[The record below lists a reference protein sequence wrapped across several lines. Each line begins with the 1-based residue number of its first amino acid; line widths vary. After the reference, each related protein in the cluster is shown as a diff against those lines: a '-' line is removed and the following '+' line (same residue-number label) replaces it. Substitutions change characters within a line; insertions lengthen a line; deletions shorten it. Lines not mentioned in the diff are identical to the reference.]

1 VADRILLC
9 MKTMIEA
16 IYIYKDLRNPGEYKI
31 GKAGRE
37 RETKGEVVLER
48 IKEQITAAVHGSFQ
62 IIKSIDVTST
72 GRTSL
77 EIEGIVHKNLELRY
91 NKSHREIR
99 GEEGELLMYTDRTEW
114 FIIPDKEDFEVI
126 DMVQSIIKN
135 STGIQVK
142 PEYIPR
148 FYQEYIAVEMLD
160 SIDKLIDKDQKE
172 IKIGLELC
180 PRFGKT
186 VFALGSVFKT
196 MFDAGLCKVLVLP
209 SHWLSSHTSFEKE
222 AKRYSDFDSFV
233 YIKRG
238 DQDSERIVKE
248 NLGKNPIVIE
258 VSLYKDETDL
268 NKISYIREIPKEDK
282 LSIIDEAD
290 FGAHTEKS
298 RDVISYIDSKYEIY
312 MTGTNIQRALCGII
326 PDLILQFS
334 YEEMLLIKKG
344 IHPIQDKLAA

>member
-1 VADRILLC
+1 
-9 MKTMIEA
+9 MIEA

-37 RETKGEVVLER
+37 RETRGEVVLER
-48 IKEQITAAVHGSFQ
+48 IKEQITAAVHGSYQ

-77 EIEGIVHKNLELRY
+77 EIEGLIHKNLELVY
-91 NKSHREIR
+91 NKSHREII
-99 GEEGELLMYTDRTEW
+99 GEEGELLMYSDRTEW

-126 DMVQSIIKN
+126 DMVQSIIRN
-135 STGIQVK
+135 STGVQVK
-142 PEYIPR
+142 PEFIPR
-148 FYQEYIAVEMLD
+148 FYQEYMGVEMLD
-160 SIDKLIDKDQKE
+160 AIDKLIDKDQKE

-209 SHWLSSHTSFEKE
+209 SHWLASHPSFEKE
-222 AKRYSDFDSFV
+222 AKRYRDFDSFI
-233 YIKRG
+233 YIKKEKVG
-238 DQDSERIVKE
+238 SEETSKIIKE
-248 NLGKNPIVIE
+248 NLGKFPIVIE
-258 VSLYKDETDL
+258 VSLYNDDVKESDSVFFE
-268 NKISYIREIPKEDK
+268 KIKYIREIPREDK
-282 LSIIDEAD
+282 LTIIDEAD

-298 RDVISYIDSKYEIY
+298 RKIISYINSRYEIY
-312 MTGTNIQRALCGII
+312 MTGTNIQRALCGIT

-344 IHPIQDKLAA
+344 IHPIQDKLVA

>member
-1 VADRILLC
+1 
-9 MKTMIEA
+9 MIKV
-16 IYIYKDLRNPGEYKI
+16 IYIYTDGTPCQYKI
-31 GKAGRE
+31 GKAE
-37 RETKGEVVLER
+37 RDRKEALQVALER
-48 IKEQITAAVHGSFQ
+48 IREQLVASFRGNINILS
-62 IIKSIDVTST
+62 IINVTDSPLS
-72 GRTSL
+72 SL
-77 EIEGIVHKNLELRY
+77 DIEGRVHKELDKTYERISRSITY
-91 NKSHREIR
+91 Q
-99 GEEGELLMYTDRTEW
+99 GEVLFDSSNTEW
-114 FIIPDKEDFEVI
+114 FAINNKEEFEVV
-126 DMVQSIIKN
+126 DMVQTIIKKV
-135 STGIQVK
+135 TGVQVK
-142 PEYIPR
+142 PEFIPR
-148 FYQEYIAVEMLD
+148 FYQEYMAVEMLD
-160 SIDKLIDKDQKE
+160 AIDKLIDKDQKE

-238 DQDSERIVKE
+238 EQEAEKIVKQ

-268 NKISYIREIPKEDK
+268 DKISHIREIPKEDK

-298 RDVISYIDSKYEIY
+298 RNVISYIDSKYEIY
-312 MTGTNIQRALCGII
+312 MTGTNIQRALCGIT

-344 IHPIQDKLAA
+344 IHPIQDKLVA

>member
-1 VADRILLC
+1 
-9 MKTMIEA
+9 MIKV
-16 IYIYKDLRNPGEYKI
+16 IYIYTDGTPRQYKI
-31 GKAGRE
+31 GKAE
-37 RETKGEVVLER
+37 RDRKEALQVALER
-48 IKEQITAAVHGSFQ
+48 IREQLVASFRGNINILS
-62 IIKSIDVTST
+62 IINVTDST
-72 GRTSL
+72 LSSL
-77 EIEGIVHKNLELRY
+77 EIEGRVHKELDKTYERISRSITY
-91 NKSHREIR
+91 Q
-99 GEEGELLMYTDRTEW
+99 GEVLFDSSNTEW
-114 FIIPDKEDFEVI
+114 FAINDKEEFEVV
-126 DMVQSIIKN
+126 DMVQTIIKKV
-135 STGIQVK
+135 TGVQVK
-142 PEYIPR
+142 PEFIPR
-148 FYQEYIAVEMLD
+148 FYQEYMAVEMLD
-160 SIDKLIDKDQKE
+160 AIDKLIDKDQKE

-238 DQDSERIVKE
+238 EQEAEKIVKE
-248 NLGKNPIVIE
+248 NLGKLPIVIE

-268 NKISYIREIPKEDK
+268 DKIAYIREIPKEDK

-298 RDVISYIDSKYEIY
+298 RNVISYIDSKYEIY
-312 MTGTNIQRALCGII
+312 MTGTNIQRALCGIT

-344 IHPIQDKLAA
+344 IHPIQDKLVA